1 LFFVEVLE
9 MSGEFGDYFLL
20 ILRREIERAE
30 MFAD

>member
-1 LFFVEVLE
+1 